1 MMLTEK
7 KKNQQTNRK
16 KKPVAGFPVHN
27 WLNSLQRQQSA
38 ASHSSPAVSGRWEFF
53 THAASTSSTA
63 LINQ

>member
-7 KKNQQTNRK
+7 KKPTNK
-16 KKPVAGFPVHN
+16 QEKKPVAGFPVHN

-38 ASHSSPAVSGRWEFF
+38 ASHSSPAVFVRWELL
-53 THAASTSSTA
+53 THAASTSRTA